1 METVLEKMI
10 PLGGDLMAFSAFRQS
25 IQYTTQQLVVLIA
38 FLRRPVKG
46 DVNEY
51 ELLVAEKAILLPL
64 HKHVYEYQYGCDTA
78 CWP

>member
-1 METVLEKMI
+1 
-10 PLGGDLMAFSAFRQS
+10 MAFSAFRQS